1 MAVTQDAVL
10 SALRAVQDPELL
22 QDVVSLG
29 MVKALTIDGSRVS
42 FLLELTTPACPL
54 KAQIEA
60 AATEAVKRVPGV
72 TEVAIRMGANVRR
85 GGSAVATGQVPGA
98 APLIPQ
104 VKNTIAVASGK
115 GGVGKTTV
123 AVNLAVALA
132 KTGAQV
138 GLMDGDIYGP
148 NVPLM
153 MGITDLPTAE
163 GDRIVPPQNH
173 GVKVISMTFF
183 TKGDDAVIWRG
194 PMLHKAIL
202 QFLGQVAWGELDY
215 LVIDLPPGTGDVQL
229 SLSQAIPLT
238 GAVIVTTP
246 QEVSLMDV
254 RKAIKMFQ
262 KVEVPLLGLVE
273 NMSGYTCTSCGHQEP
288 IFGQDGGRRLAET
301 LALPFLGAVPIG
313 PSMARCGDTGR
324 PCVIAEPQSPQAQ
337 ALSSIAGWLAAQ
349 ISLQHFRKPPQT
361 VGARV

>member
-1 MAVTQDAVL
+1 VAVNHDAVL
-10 SALRAVQDPELL
+10 KALRQVQDPELL

-29 MVKALTIDGSRVS
+29 MVKQLRIDGGRVS

-54 KAQIEA
+54 KGEIEA
-60 AATEAVKRVPGV
+60 AAVRAVQGVAGV
-72 TEVAIRMGANVRR
+72 TDVQIQMGASVRR
-85 GGSAVATGQVPGA
+85 GMPAASAAGAPGTV
-98 APLIPQ
+98 PLIPG

-132 KTGAQV
+132 KTGAAV
-138 GLMDGDIYGP
+138 GLLDGDIYGP

-153 MGITDLPTAE
+153 MGATTPPTVE
-163 GDRIVPPQNH
+163 GDKLVPPVAH
-173 GVKVISMTFF
+173 GVKIISMVFF

-229 SLSQAIPLT
+229 TLSQVIPLT

-246 QEVSLMDV
+246 QEVSLLDV

-262 KVEVPLLGLVE
+262 KVEVPMLGIVE
-273 NMSGYTCTSCGHQEP
+273 NMSGYTCPSCGRQEA
-288 IFGQDGGRRLAET
+288 IFGRDGGRRLAES
-301 LALPFLGAVPIG
+301 LQLPFLGAVPIG
-313 PSMARCGDTGR
+313 PTMVAAGDTGR
-324 PCVIAEPQSPQAQ
+324 PIVMAEPASPQAQ
-337 ALSSIAGWLAAQ
+337 AFTKIAGTLAAN
-349 ISLQHFRKPPQT
+349 ISLLHYKQPLAAA
-361 VGARV
+361 ARA